1 MNTFNI
7 IFFYIYLKVFQI
19 IVFILKQFIYN
30 SMCLLLNQYNLLV
43 YYFNKFFTVM
53 NFKGFY
59 IFIV

>member
-30 SMCLLLNQYNLLV
+30 SMCLLLNQYNLL
-43 YYFNKFFTVM
+43 F
-53 NFKGFY
+53 
-59 IFIV
+59 